1 MPPLSVGDKVL
12 VQNQRG
18 RAPNKWDKSGVIV
31 ECKPHNQVNVMMDG
45 SRKVSLRNRQFV
57 RKIET
62 PMANVSS
69 GVKPSQFY
77 DSEHCDVPGVQ
88 DYQSEDA
95 AVVTNGDY
103 GQMTECTEGI
113 DVASNGGG
121 VVVDDEV
128 NHQNRIEVEIEDRG
142 VADQQPVSRSRRN
155 RKPNSKYD
163 PAVYDL
169 DSVEIRG
176 IPLSG
181 KKNGWKGIYWPQ

>member
-1 MPPLSVGDKVL
+1 MQD
-12 VQNQRG
+12 NQG
-18 RAPNKWDKSGVIV
+18 
-31 ECKPHNQVNVMMDG
+31 
-45 SRKVSLRNRQFV
+45 
-57 RKIET
+57 
-62 PMANVSS
+62 
-69 GVKPSQFY
+69 
-77 DSEHCDVPGVQ
+77 
-88 DYQSEDA
+88 EDA
-95 AVVTNGDY
+95 AVVTNGDF
-103 GQMTECTEGI
+103 GQMTECSEGI
-113 DVASNGGG
+113 DVVSNSGG
-121 VVVDDEV
+121 VVTDDEV